1 MITKIETKTKI
12 GKQHG
17 GFGIEILFPGKA
29 IASKDSGIATIG
41 RIDQATVSPGT
52 LVPMHPHRD
61 DEILT
66 YLRSGTVEHKDSEG
80 HVEIISNKRLMMMN
94 AGAIFQHEELVL
106 ENSDVLTALQIFFR
120 PEAGSLPPKVQFHDF
135 PSATSINKWRAIAGK
150 ESGYPLQVRSS
161 SWLYDIRMEKSNSQ
175 SLPPMPVKEATC
187 LIYLFAGEIKV
198 NKNINLKR
206 GESVLVE
213 NETIEL
219 GALQTSDVVLFITD
233 KNSTYFEDGMYSG
246 KVK

>member
-1 MITKIETKTKI
+1 MITKIGTDKKT

-29 IASKDSGIATIG
+29 IASADSGIGTIG

-52 LVPMHPHRD
+52 LVQMHPHQD

-80 HVEIISNKRLMMMN
+80 HVEIITNKIIMMMN
-94 AGAIFQHEELVL
+94 AGALFQHEEQVL

-120 PEAGSLPPKVQFHDF
+120 PEAGGLTPKVQFHDF
-135 PSATSINKWRAIAGK
+135 SSATTTNKWRAIAGK
-150 ESGYPLQVRSS
+150 ESSYPLQVRSS
-161 SWLYDIRMEKSNSQ
+161 SWLHDIQMETGNIQ
-175 SLPPMPVKEATC
+175 SLPIMPVKDATC
-187 LIYLFAGEIKV
+187 LIYLFAGEITV
-198 NKNINLKR
+198 NENINLKK

-219 GALQTSDVVLFITD
+219 KALQTSDVVIFITD
-233 KNSTYFEDGMYSG
+233 KNSTYFKDGMYSG
-246 KVK
+246 NVQ